1 MKFIISESHRK
12 KLITESILSDI
23 ESTLSNL
30 KELGKK
36 TLEDTKN
43 MVNFDLKFLLTWS
56 TTIGGFMGP
65 LTNFILSENPDLSRE
80 EVSTIA
86 IGVSAFLFYNNI
98 ELARKIYNSVVEKG
112 LGGIFEKTMDK
123 GIQLRDALMSFLSS
137 IGLTI
142 QNVSHVAAFTFLIPV
157 VGYIIALING
167 GELTGDNVED
177 IVKRITA
184 AGVTYL
190 SINLIKN
197 VVGKLIDRT
206 KSTS

>member
-12 KLITESILSDI
+12 KLLTESILSDI
-23 ESTLSNL
+23 ESTLSSL
-30 KELGKK
+30 KELGRK
-36 TLEDTKN
+36 TLEDTKK

-98 ELARKIYNSVVEKG
+98 ELAKKIYTSVFEKG

>member
-1 MKFIISESHRK
+1 
-12 KLITESILSDI
+12 
-23 ESTLSNL
+23 
-30 KELGKK
+30 
-36 TLEDTKN
+36 
-43 MVNFDLKFLLTWS
+43 
-56 TTIGGFMGP
+56 MGP

-206 KSTS
+206 KSPS